1 MKRLVA
7 LSVIALTSELSANC
21 DPVDSYTVA
30 VEYNTLLERECSSLM
45 GGGGVYYGKIVEA
58 SESSHVSCDGYS
70 VAEGYVVIYGCNTC
84 TSKNIQ
90 ERLKQDTIAC
100 TKQCR
105 KTMNNC
111 VYDGMSNEWGGYYNT
126 NQHPSCSL
134 LKSTSLPGCA
144 ESSSSETVE
153 SSSSEFAESSSSE
166 KIDSSSS
173 EDENSSSSDG
183 EECGTGTGHCPVSSS
198 GSGKINSSSGTHGSG
213 GGERGT
219 QCYIGDEESCHPW
232 SGIILF
238 KRRPVVL
245 GEIKLY
251 GQQPYCREDG
261 NIVFRAGIPI
271 AYFRASSWLCLKEDC
286 ISYHSIE
293 GFWECNEGSV
303 QNNGCS
309 AEPEHR
315 SLPFYYSVQT
325 GNLIA
330 SWGLKVDFSSTPE
343 SGMNLAYFDV
353 NDLLNIV
360 AREGVYVDGDDGL
373 SYDLTD
379 LYPQFSGNSFDDY
392 VRACAYHLNID
403 VSSSSEVG
411 SSSSSSSLFVLASSS
426 SVQSSS
432 SEESSSSIEESSSS
446 ENSSSSVEMEF
457 SSSSDETESS
467 SSNGNES
474 SSSLGDE
481 ASSSSLQIESS
492 SSEFV
497 YSSSDDG
504 CFVPGGD
511 QVHSPNQIFSDC
523 LDNMEPGK
531 CYSINPDR
539 GTQYGWMNTDAQ
551 DRWWWREV
559 DCETGEKVD
568 RNRVGACPGFPLD
581 KVPSNPKQSCIAY
594 NGKCYR
600 CKSENSYVD
609 CSQEWLWKWNFNEQ
623 NIGSWYA
630 EVDCYNPFEDDEII
644 TDRCIDESVL
654 RKVSARE
661 YYHDSDNAANDY
673 SVVLTKHVKK
683 YDALGRYG
691 INKQP
696 SHMALYQK
704 NMSTPQWKI
713 ETSDILQIPSISS
726 EDYCDR
732 DSSGRWN
739 CNKNKKG
746 LKKRVWSVGEFVDP
760 TRCNIKKGRDYWY
773 FIKNT
778 DPESGKVT
786 KTYVGGVTCAW
797 PNVSINHEPK
807 PHKNELIY
815 SNGKIVGVKATV
827 EYRFYTHTTLGEN
840 NYIIMKAGDAFSDGH
855 VVTSADEMCY
865 EKHEQGHEKYNECV
879 SYDEVEET
887 GTFEC
892 TVKVSGAMSED
903 EMTKKIND
911 AVIADLTAK
920 RDFFEKQ
927 HLQDRLNKAQEKL
940 DKSRDLFHADFGKDG
955 YAGKNDKLPK
965 SYVCPNF

>member
-1 MKRLVA
+1 M
-7 LSVIALTSELSANC
+7 
-21 DPVDSYTVA
+21 
-30 VEYNTLLERECSSLM
+30 SLFWE
-45 GGGGVYYGKIVEA
+45 GGGIYHADLIEA
-58 SESSHVSCDGYS
+58 KESAQVFCNGYP
-70 VAEGYVVIYGCNTC
+70 VTEGFVLVFGCNTC

-100 TKQCR
+100 TEQCR

-126 NQHPSCSL
+126 DQHPSCSL
-134 LKSTSLPGCA
+134 LKSTSRPGCA

-271 AYFRASSWLCLKEDC
+271 AYFRASSWLCLKEGC
-286 ISYHSIE
+286 ISSHSIE
-293 GFWECNEGSV
+293 GVWECNEGSELI
-303 QNNGCS
+303 NGCS

-403 VSSSSEVG
+403 VSSSLEVG

-432 SEESSSSIEESSSS
+432 SEECSSSVGESSSS

-551 DRWWWREV
+551 DSWWWREV

-568 RNRVGACPGFPLD
+568 RNRVGACSGFPLD

-609 CSQEWLWKWNFNEQ
+609 CSQEWLWKWSFSEQ

-630 EVDCYNPFEDDEII
+630 EVDCYDPFGEHDNQCPNGNALMKRAVNYSNVEN
-644 TDRCIDESVL
+644 IDSY
-654 RKVSARE
+654 E
-661 YYHDSDNAANDY
+661 YGVNFQNN
-673 SVVLTKHVKK
+673 VKY
-683 YDALGRYG
+683 YDVLGRKTSMANSAKQILYRKAIDKFYQKSTNQLQQTIENIFEGINQRNSRRALFKRDDCGHLRGDYG
-691 INKQP
+691 IIENG
-696 SHMALYQK
+696 QK
-704 NMSTPQWKI
+704 VGGITCPDAGPLFSTPNVLDNKFLE
-713 ETSDILQIPSISS
+713 ETCIVKDC
-726 EDYCDR
+726 EY
-732 DSSGRWN
+732 
-739 CNKNKKG
+739 KKVWV
-746 LKKRVWSVGEFVDP
+746 RVG
-760 TRCNIKKGRDYWY
+760 
-773 FIKNT
+773 
-778 DPESGKVT
+778 
-786 KTYVGGVTCAW
+786 
-797 PNVSINHEPK
+797 
-807 PHKNELIY
+807 
-815 SNGKIVGVKATV
+815 
-827 EYRFYTHTTLGEN
+827 TTLQMSLTSIDYYVVDVG
-840 NYIIMKAGDAFSDGH
+840 FVFPDGY
-855 VVTSADEMCY
+855 VTTQKDHNAV
-865 EKHEQGHEKYNECV
+865 EKHEKGHVEDFKCIVKKFPEETKYI
-879 SYDEVEET
+879 EVEVEACNEKDALNAAIT
-887 GTFEC
+887 ES
-892 TVKVSGAMSED
+892 VQPYLD
-903 EMTKKIND
+903 EMKKEFD
-911 AVIADLTAK
+911 K
-920 RDFFEKQ
+920 RFKRAT
-927 HLQDRLNKAQEKL
+927 DRYHQKYDSFKYPEDN
-940 DKSRDLFHADFGKDG
+940 
-955 YAGKNDKLPK
+955 
-965 SYVCPNF
+965 YVCPSDL

>member
-1 MKRLVA
+1 MKKFVVLCAIV
-7 LSVIALTSELSANC
+7 LISKLSANC
-21 DPVDSYTVA
+21 DLIDSYTVA

-45 GGGGVYYGKIVEA
+45 GGGGIYYGKIVEA
-58 SESSHVSCDGYS
+58 SESSPVSCDGIKRS
-70 VAEGYVVIYGCNTC
+70 DGYVVIYGCNTC
-84 TSKNIQ
+84 TSKNVQ
-90 ERLKQDTIAC
+90 ERLEQDTIAC

-105 KTMNNC
+105 TTMNNC
-111 VYDGMSNEWGGYYNT
+111 VYDGISNDWGGYYNT
-126 NQHPSCSL
+126 DQHPSCSP

-153 SSSSEFAESSSSE
+153 SSSSEVVESSSSE
-166 KIDSSSS
+166 EIDSSSS
-173 EDENSSSSDG
+173 DDDESSSSSGG

-198 GSGKINSSSGTHGSG
+198 GSGKINSSSGAHGSG

-315 SLPFYYSVQT
+315 SLPFYYYVQT

-432 SEESSSSIEESSSS
+432 SEESSSSIGKSSSS

-551 DRWWWREV
+551 DSWWWREV

-581 KVPSNPKQSCIAY
+581 NVPSNPKQSCIAY

-630 EVDCYNPFEDDEII
+630 EVDCYNPFEENFDGQCP
-644 TDRCIDESVL
+644 DRFYLE
-654 RKVSARE
+654 KSATNNHE
-661 YYHDSDNAANDY
+661 YFKIKKYTVEY
-673 SVVLTKHVKK
+673 SVSQKDH
-683 YDALGRYG
+683 DALGRRLNGKRPKFLRTFKKRENKNTLISSNTFDVGSIIYIPIEKMELSQKILAKQGDQCPDYPCGNLGSDYG
-691 INKQP
+691 NGKDIGVYCGYPCTKLNMENGFLRIEVKEKVQTGSCGVNNP
-696 SHMALYQK
+696 RYTITFKIPATATIKRKGAYYIAPVGYKMGITVVTKDAYDAAERHEIGHMESYSCLEEK
-704 NMSTPQWKI
+704 NMFKSYYEFVLENVCEKNIVCDENDVLRDMVSSIKKKMDPKTKTGIDELVRYNNELWQRMCGWYHETFSHEDGPGGPGKPAELTCPSTN
-713 ETSDILQIPSISS
+713 TL
-726 EDYCDR
+726 
-732 DSSGRWN
+732 
-739 CNKNKKG
+739 
-746 LKKRVWSVGEFVDP
+746 LKK
-760 TRCNIKKGRDYWY
+760 
-773 FIKNT
+773 
-778 DPESGKVT
+778 
-786 KTYVGGVTCAW
+786 
-797 PNVSINHEPK
+797 
-807 PHKNELIY
+807 
-815 SNGKIVGVKATV
+815 
-827 EYRFYTHTTLGEN
+827 EY
-840 NYIIMKAGDAFSDGH
+840 
-855 VVTSADEMCY
+855 
-865 EKHEQGHEKYNECV
+865 
-879 SYDEVEET
+879 
-887 GTFEC
+887 
-892 TVKVSGAMSED
+892 
-903 EMTKKIND
+903 
-911 AVIADLTAK
+911 DLTGC
-920 RDFFEKQ
+920 EV
-927 HLQDRLNKAQEKL
+927 H
-940 DKSRDLFHADFGKDG
+940 
-955 YAGKNDKLPK
+955 
-965 SYVCPNF
+965 